1 MATAPVEDLQET
13 DVSLRS
19 GMSAKSGSSLRAATS
34 PTARGRQVIDAS
46 LQSEGSVDAQA
57 SSETEGFLGADVPL
71 GSVRAALVRA
81 ADRLMSSG
89 RILSTRQAVQVLVE
103 VEDISRIVDHLQVI
117 TAGMARDFDLAS
129 AEQRLGSS
137 SLPSSTAQA
146 PEGPAISA
154 ADIGAGSGATS
165 GERPAQRCAQY
176 LRAKLGISR
185 AEAKRR
191 LVLAQNVLPGT
202 SVSGASLDPPLQTL
216 SIAVG
221 SGEVSGRAAT
231 IICAAVDRVRCVAV
245 DEQLVQMERQLTLQ
259 AIESDEEVLRSVTR
273 YWEAVLDQ
281 DGQEPTEKIL
291 RARQGVFLRGRRH
304 GLHMLEIGATDE
316 QFEHLATVMNT
327 ATNPRSPR
335 DGRSGSGTRPDHDVY
350 FAGNTTS
357 AQDLAGSAAN
367 AGSGAGSGGSPSVYG
382 GLEAG
387 TRAQRM
393 LDGLVGACR
402 IALSGTQLPATGG
415 HRPQVMVTI
424 DYRDLLADLTTG
436 SEGSAAGIGSVNSS
450 VSAGSTASADNAGRT
465 SGRAGAWPGA
475 AAWSGSGAGIRSR
488 PGRAVFAEQM
498 STRSIRR
505 LACDA
510 YIIPLVL
517 GGDGQVLDLG
527 RANRLF
533 PPHLRRALVARDIG
547 CAFPDCTVP
556 ASWCEA
562 HHITPWAHGGNT
574 SIDNGVLLCAHHH
587 HTIHQGQWTVASR
600 NGMPWFTPPPHLA
613 RHGTTA
619 RRNRYWNVRPDVL
632 TASGTVST

>member
-1 MATAPVEDLQET
+1 M
-13 DVSLRS
+13 
-19 GMSAKSGSSLRAATS
+19 
-34 PTARGRQVIDAS
+34 IDAS

-57 SSETEGFLGADVPL
+57 SSETEGFLGAEVPL

-137 SLPSSTAQA
+137 SHSSSTAQA
-146 PEGPAISA
+146 PEGSAISA
-154 ADIGAGSGATS
+154 ADIGARSGVTS

-191 LVLAQNVLPGT
+191 LVLAQNVLPGI

-259 AIESDEEVLRSVTR
+259 AIESDEEVLRSVAR

-335 DGRSGSGTRPDHDVY
+335 DGRSGSGTRPHDDVY
-350 FAGNTTS
+350 FAGNTTC
-357 AQDLAGSAAN
+357 AQHLAGSTAS
-367 AGSGAGSGGSPSVYG
+367 AGSADGSDGSDGSSSVYG
-382 GLEAG
+382 GPEAG

-436 SEGSAAGIGSVNSS
+436 SEGSTASIGSVNSS
-450 VSAGSTASADNAGRT
+450 LSAGSTASAGNAGRT
-465 SGRAGAWPGA
+465 GGSAGAWPGA
-475 AAWSGSGAGIRSR
+475 EAWSGSGIRSR

-498 STRSIRR
+498 SARSIRR

-510 YIIPLVL
+510 DVIPLVL

-587 HTIHQGQWTVASR
+587 HAIHQGQWTVASR